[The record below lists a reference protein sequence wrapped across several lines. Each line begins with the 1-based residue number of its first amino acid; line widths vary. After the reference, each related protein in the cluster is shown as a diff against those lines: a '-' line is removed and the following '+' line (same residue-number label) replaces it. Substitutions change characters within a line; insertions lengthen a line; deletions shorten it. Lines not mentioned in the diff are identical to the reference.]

1 MVFHHRGK
9 EATKTTIFF
18 FDRTIDKALEEIQ
31 THTRM
36 FHQRAAITFGGD
48 SASQNVNVLRSSHHQ
63 NENLIHR
70 GKASSNGNKNNDGV
84 LGGMKPAKG
93 LSKTPHGKTTSSR
106 RRAFGDISNKKANNN
121 GFGKESSSSLKRNT
135 QQIEVLKPRSS
146 NLLPRSVRKA
156 STLQSTQFAILPEPV
171 NSIKPIQISK
181 TTVQVKDH
189 RAKKVE
195 PLPDIERTAGRTW
208 TQQLQYDLKDE
219 DDLASVSTIES
230 LLDFDG
236 FSPQE
241 MWEKERD
248 LLWKQ
253 RTEANDKEDRQIKEK
268 MKAMMDREQ
277 KEAEE
282 ELDNLYDT
290 IDNLEIFSTA
300 SRDSDLSEFDMNIPD
315 DLSLTL

>member
-1 MVFHHRGK
+1 
-9 EATKTTIFF
+9 
-18 FDRTIDKALEEIQ
+18 
-31 THTRM
+31 
-36 FHQRAAITFGGD
+36 
-48 SASQNVNVLRSSHHQ
+48 
-63 NENLIHR
+63 
-70 GKASSNGNKNNDGV
+70 
-84 LGGMKPAKG
+84 MKPAKG
-93 LSKTPHGKTTSSR
+93 LSKTPHGKTSSR

-121 GFGKESSSSLKRNT
+121 GFGKESSSALKRNT

-189 RAKKVE
+189 RAKKAE

-248 LLWKQ
+248 LLRKQ
-253 RTEANDKEDRQIKEK
+253 RKDANDREDRQIKEQ
-268 MKAMMDREQ
+268 MKTMMDREQ

>member
-1 MVFHHRGK
+1 M
-9 EATKTTIFF
+9 
-18 FDRTIDKALEEIQ
+18 
-31 THTRM
+31 
-36 FHQRAAITFGGD
+36 
-48 SASQNVNVLRSSHHQ
+48 
-63 NENLIHR
+63 
-70 GKASSNGNKNNDGV
+70 
-84 LGGMKPAKG
+84 
-93 LSKTPHGKTTSSR
+93 
-106 RRAFGDISNKKANNN
+106 
-121 GFGKESSSSLKRNT
+121 
-135 QQIEVLKPRSS
+135 
-146 NLLPRSVRKA
+146 
-156 STLQSTQFAILPEPV
+156 
-171 NSIKPIQISK
+171 
-181 TTVQVKDH
+181 KDH
-189 RAKKVE
+189 RAKKAE

-248 LLWKQ
+248 LLRKQ
-253 RTEANDKEDRQIKEK
+253 RKDANDREDRQIKEQ
-268 MKAMMDREQ
+268 MKTMMDREQ

-290 IDNLEIFSTA
+290 IGNLEIFSTA